1 MNSTQRTNIEKIWE
15 QTDKIGLRILF
26 VQSVERQLHQCA
38 EQDLRYARKEGQH
51 IVAQTQ
57 HGNLTVTVWPCKKGY
72 AINSA
77 AGLLYSGT
85 KAGAVECL
93 VNAYQ
98 VVAE

>member
-1 MNSTQRTNIEKIWE
+1 MKAECPHTKFMNSTHT
-15 QTDKIGLRILF
+15 
-26 VQSVERQLHQCA
+26 ERMKSLLTKFA
-38 EQDLRYARKEGQH
+38 ETDLRYARKEGSH

-57 HGNLTVTVWPCKKGY
+57 HGNLTITAWPDKRGY